1 MATIFIQWLITASLS
16 ILHPFY
22 VSVIEIDHNAKD
34 ATAEISVRI
43 FTDDLEKTL
52 QKNTTTTIDILKPK
66 NKAIIDQQINQYITK
81 TLQLKI
87 NGKAVKLN
95 YIGYEIIKESTWSYF
110 EVSEIKEMNNV
121 DINCS
126 ILHDFESSQINLFHV
141 KSKGNQKSYKLDFP
155 NKSTSFSF

>member
-1 MATIFIQWLITASLS
+1 MATIFAQWLISASIA
-16 ILHPFY
+16 ILHPFF
-22 VSVIEIDHNAKD
+22 VSVIEINHNPTES
-34 ATAEISVRI
+34 TAEISVRI

-52 QKNTTTTIDILKPK
+52 QKQSTGTIDIIKPI
-66 NKAIIDQQINQYITK
+66 NKALIDQKISQYISK
-81 TLQLKI
+81 TLLLKI

-110 EVSEIKEMNNV
+110 EVTDIKDMNTV
-121 DINCS
+121 DINCA

-141 KSKGNQKSYKLDFP
+141 KSKGNQKSYKLDYP

>member
-1 MATIFIQWLITASLS
+1 MATIFVQWLISASVA

-22 VSVIEIDHNAKD
+22 VSVIEIDHNPKD

-52 QKNTTTTIDILKPK
+52 QKQSTGTIDIIKPT
-66 NKAIIDQQINQYITK
+66 NKALIDQKISQYIGQK
-81 TLQLKI
+81 LQLKI
-87 NGKAVKLN
+87 NGKAVKFN

-110 EVSEIKEMNNV
+110 EVTDIKEMNAV

-126 ILHDFESSQINLFHV
+126 ILHDFETSQINLFHV
-141 KSKGNQKSYKLDFP
+141 KSKGNQKSYKLDYP
-155 NKSTSFSF
+155 NKTTSFSF

>member
-1 MATIFIQWLITASLS
+1 MATIFVQWLISASVA

-22 VSVIEIDHNAKD
+22 VSVIEIDHNPKD

-52 QKNTTTTIDILKPK
+52 QKQSTGTIDIIKPN
-66 NKAIIDQQINQYITK
+66 NKAVIDQKISQYIGQK
-81 TLQLKI
+81 LLLKI
-87 NGKAVKLN
+87 NGKAVKFN

-110 EVSEIKEMNNV
+110 EVTDIKEMNAV

-126 ILHDFESSQINLFHV
+126 ILHDFETSQINLFHV
-141 KSKGNQKSYKLDFP
+141 KSKGNQKSYKLDYP
-155 NKSTSFSF
+155 NKTTSFSF

>member
-1 MATIFIQWLITASLS
+1 MATIFVQWLISASVA

-22 VSVIEIDHNAKD
+22 VSVIEIDHNPKD

-52 QKNTTTTIDILKPK
+52 QKQTTSTIDIIKPN
-66 NKAIIDQQINQYITK
+66 NKALIDQQISQYIGK

-87 NGKAVKLN
+87 NNKPVKFN
-95 YIGYEIIKESTWSYF
+95 YIGYEIIKESTWAYF
-110 EVSEIKEMNNV
+110 EVTEIKEMNTV

-126 ILHDFESSQINLFHV
+126 ILHDFEKSQINLFHV
-141 KSKGNQKSYKLDFP
+141 KSKGNQKSYKLDYP
-155 NKSTSFSF
+155 NRVTNFSF

>member
-1 MATIFIQWLITASLS
+1 MATIFAQWLISASLA
-16 ILHPFY
+16 ILHPFF
-22 VSVIEIDHNAKD
+22 VSVVEIEHNPKD

-52 QKNTTTTIDILKPK
+52 QKQSTGTIDIIKPI
-66 NKAIIDQQINQYITK
+66 NKALIDQKISQYISK
-81 TLQLKI
+81 TLLLKI

-110 EVSEIKEMNNV
+110 EVTDIKDMNTV
-121 DINCS
+121 DINCA

-141 KSKGNQKSYKLDFP
+141 KSKGNQKSYKLDYP

>member
-1 MATIFIQWLITASLS
+1 MATIFIQWLITASIS

-34 ATAEISVRI
+34 ATAEISVRV

-52 QKNTTTTIDILKPK
+52 QKNSTTTIDILKPK

-110 EVSEIKEMNNV
+110 EVTEIKEMNTV

-126 ILHDFESSQINLFHV
+126 ILHDFETSQINLFHV
-141 KSKGNQKSYKLDFP
+141 KSKGNQKSYKLDYP

>member
-16 ILHPFY
+16 FLHPFY

-110 EVSEIKEMNNV
+110 EVTEIKEMNSV

-141 KSKGNQKSYKLDFP
+141 NSKGNQKSYKLDFP

>member
-1 MATIFIQWLITASLS
+1 MATIFAQWLISVSIA
-16 ILHPFY
+16 ILHPFF
-22 VSVIEIDHNAKD
+22 VSVIEIEHNPKD

-52 QKNTTTTIDILKPK
+52 QKQSTGTIDIIKPT
-66 NKAIIDQQINQYITK
+66 NKALIDQKISQYISK
-81 TLQLKI
+81 TLLLKI

-110 EVSEIKEMNNV
+110 EVTDIKEMNTV
-121 DINCS
+121 DINCA
-126 ILHDFESSQINLFHV
+126 ILHDFENSQINLFHV
-141 KSKGNQKSYKLDFP
+141 KSKGNQKSYKLDYP

>member
-1 MATIFIQWLITASLS
+1 MATIFAQWLISASLA
-16 ILHPFY
+16 ILHPFF
-22 VSVIEIDHNAKD
+22 VSVIEIEHNPKD

-52 QKNTTTTIDILKPK
+52 QKQSTGTIDIIKPT
-66 NKAIIDQQINQYITK
+66 NKALIDQKISQYISK
-81 TLQLKI
+81 TLLLKI

-110 EVSEIKEMNNV
+110 EVTDIKDMNTV
-121 DINCS
+121 DINCA

-141 KSKGNQKSYKLDFP
+141 KSKGNQKSYKLDYP

>member
-1 MATIFIQWLITASLS
+1 MATIFAQWLISASLA
-16 ILHPFY
+16 ILHPFF
-22 VSVIEIDHNAKD
+22 VSVIEIEHNPKD

-52 QKNTTTTIDILKPK
+52 QKQSTGTIDIIKPI
-66 NKAIIDQQINQYITK
+66 NKALIDQKISQYISK
-81 TLQLKI
+81 TLLLKI

-110 EVSEIKEMNNV
+110 EVTDIKDMNTV
-121 DINCS
+121 DINCA

-141 KSKGNQKSYKLDFP
+141 KSKGNQKSYKLDYP

>member
-1 MATIFIQWLITASLS
+1 MATIFAQWLISASLA
-16 ILHPFY
+16 ILHPFF
-22 VSVIEIDHNAKD
+22 VSVIEIEHNPKD

-52 QKNTTTTIDILKPK
+52 QKQSTGNIDIIKPI
-66 NKAIIDQQINQYITK
+66 NKALIDQKISQYISK
-81 TLQLKI
+81 TLLLKI

-110 EVSEIKEMNNV
+110 EVTDIKDMNTV
-121 DINCS
+121 DINCA

-141 KSKGNQKSYKLDFP
+141 KSKGNQKSYKLDYP